1 MRVSRYAVTQF
12 ADDNTQWRITLKA
25 RLVFRNGREE
35 EDRDRSGWTRQ
46 VSRNMG
52 DWRMEDGGEGNKARE
67 QKEKRV
73 GGVWTNG
80 PRRAGGW
87 GDIFGLIDW
96 LID

>member
-1 MRVSRYAVTQF
+1 
-12 ADDNTQWRITLKA
+12 
-25 RLVFRNGREE
+25 
-35 EDRDRSGWTRQ
+35 
-46 VSRNMG
+46 
-52 DWRMEDGGEGNKARE
+52 MEDGGEGNKARE

-73 GGVWTNG
+73 EGVWTNG